1 MRKPIWAR
9 LFTANTDFLSG
20 QRLTQAPLF
29 DTQAH
34 LIRQL
39 RGPSFWI
46 AGSLGYV
53 WGGQSSLDGV
63 PKTSLE
69 SVRASLTLRV
79 PVSWQH
85 GFKVAYITGVS
96 ARFGGDFDT
105 IQFAWQYVFGG
116 KK

>member
-1 MRKPIWAR
+1 LGATF
-9 LFTANTDFLSG
+9 FTTNTDFFG
-20 QRLTQAPLF
+20 GHRLTQEPLF

-34 LIRQL
+34 LIRML
-39 RGPSFWI
+39 RGQAMWV
-46 AGSLGYV
+46 AGSIGYV

-79 PVSWQH
+79 PLARQH
-85 GFKVAYITGVS
+85 GLKIAYINGIS
-96 ARFGGDFDT
+96 ARLGGDFDT
-105 IQFAWQYVFGG
+105 VQLAWQYAFGG